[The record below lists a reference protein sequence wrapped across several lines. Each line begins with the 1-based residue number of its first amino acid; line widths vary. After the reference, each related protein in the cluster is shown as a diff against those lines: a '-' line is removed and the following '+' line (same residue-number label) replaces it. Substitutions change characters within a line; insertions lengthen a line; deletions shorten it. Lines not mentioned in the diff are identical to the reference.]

1 MNSQKSLLMILAM
14 VLVITLG
21 FGLAGRVKAVEFDDD
36 GLIEE
41 GEVIDDD
48 LFIASDVVRIN
59 GTINGDLFAAGG
71 RVEINGTV
79 NGSVFA
85 GAQTILV
92 NGAIDGSLY
101 AGSSTMSVSPNAK
114 VSRNLFYGGFN
125 LNTEPDSVVGRDLL
139 VGAYQAL
146 LAGQVERDVQAGVAA
161 LEIRGVIGGDVI
173 AEVESADEDQMPVSF
188 WGVPGVETII
198 PTGIRVS
205 EDAQI
210 DGTLRYKSSQN
221 MNDQIAISPGGGLEY
236 THQPQPAQEK
246 DAYDEVGW
254 ISVGSVIGKW
264 ILNRVQTFVTL
275 LLLGLLVLWQGP
287 ELLRK
292 SRQQLQSK
300 PLESA
305 GWGLASLVI
314 VYGGAVIV
322 SGLILMAALFFG
334 VITLGELAKS
344 ILAVGFSSVGLILAS
359 FSVLVSYASKLV
371 MAFLAGKFVFNLLFP
386 DRDEQIAWPL
396 IIGIFIYVLFRSIP
410 IVGLGIGI
418 LVTIFGLGALGLMVW
433 ESRRTRAAQPAG
445 E

>member
-1 MNSQKSLLMILAM
+1 MIILALVM
-14 VLVITLG
+14 VITLG
-21 FGLAGRVKAVEFDDD
+21 FGLAGSVKAVEFDED
-36 GLIEE
+36 GLIAE

-48 LFIASDVVRIN
+48 LFIASDVVEIN
-59 GTINGDLFAAGG
+59 GTINGDLFAAGS

-79 NGSVFA
+79 KGSVFA
-85 GAQTILV
+85 GAQTILI
-92 NGAIDGSLY
+92 NGAVDGSLY
-101 AGSSTMSVSPNAK
+101 AGSSTMSLNPEAQIT
-114 VSRNLFYGGFN
+114 RNLYYGGFN
-125 LNTEPDSVVGRDLL
+125 LNTEPNSVVGRDLL

-146 LAGQVERDVQAGVAA
+146 LSGQVERDVRAGVAA
-161 LEIRGVIGGDVI
+161 LEIHGLIGGDVI
-173 AEVESADEDQMPVSF
+173 AEVESAEEDQMPVGF
-188 WGVPGVETII
+188 WGPPGVETII

-205 EDAQI
+205 EGAQI

-221 MNDQIAISPGGGLEY
+221 MNDQIEISPGDGLEY
-236 THQPQPAQEK
+236 THQPQPAQKE
-246 DAYDEVGW
+246 DDYDEVGW

-292 SRQQLQSK
+292 SRQQVQSR

-314 VYGGAVIV
+314 VYAGAVIV

-344 ILAVGFSSVGLILAS
+344 ILAVGFSSLGLILAS
-359 FSVLVSYASKLV
+359 FSLLVSYASKLV
-371 MAFLAGKFVFNLLFP
+371 IAFLAGKFVFNLLFP
-386 DRDEQIAWPL
+386 DREEQIAWPL

-410 IVGLGIGI
+410 IIGLGIGI
-418 LVTIFGLGALGLMVW
+418 LVTIFGLGALGLMVQ
-433 ESRRTRAAQPAG
+433 EYRKSRAALVS
-445 E
+445 EE